1 MPPLCQVVLFFWSM
15 RMNSMSQQSI
25 SIYTL
30 YLEVWRHTQYT
41 TIGIKL
47 VDITQL
53 IPNTFLALGL
63 YQISSYDNLYK
74 LNAIIY
80 TLKGYHLCILF
91 NHIRCLY
98 LTLTFML
105 VPFKVIIKINSLFIL
120 IQRCWVIIKISLMR
134 YVNLVHLLF
143 TSGSMILSIKGH
155 HTFYL
160 SMVVHP

>member
-1 MPPLCQVVLFFWSM
+1 MSFFRFKRAYELHKSTKHL
-15 RMNSMSQQSI
+15 NI
-25 SIYTL
+25 HNIYL
-30 YLEVWRHTQYT
+30 GVWRHPQST

-63 YQISSYDNLYK
+63 CKNQLLCNSLYK
-74 LNAIIY
+74 LKAIIY

-105 VPFKVIIKINSLFIL
+105 VPFKVIIKVSSHSSSWSKDVELSL
-120 IQRCWVIIKISLMR
+120 K
-134 YVNLVHLLF
+134 LVWWDMQ
-143 TSGSMILSIKGH
+143 TSYIYCLPQGQWSWA
-155 HTFYL
+155 
-160 SMVVHP
+160 

>member
-63 YQISSYDNLYK
+63 CKNQLLCNSLYK
-74 LNAIIY
+74 LKAIIY

-120 IQRCWVIIKISLMR
+120 IQRRWVIIKISLMR
-134 YVNLVHLLF
+134 
-143 TSGSMILSIKGH
+143 KCKPC
-155 HTFYL
+155 TFI
-160 SMVVHP
+160 V